1 MTGVQTCALPISPLP
16 SKTFGLIESLFAA
29 FPVCPV
35 GATCTFSIVF
45 GKVHFV
51 FHIVEIQLSLQQR
64 MSPVGKCEKSVFWGM
79 GSFHGL
85 TGGTNLHRYKS
96 GFNVTIVYPVRTAAS
111 HVAKRGSNPLGD
123 ASECKSHIT
132 MMWLFC
138 VPAYEPREAKRA
150 VFPA

>member
-1 MTGVQTCALPISPLP
+1 MTWRTRDGLRAVVRAKGIHSIMAAVPATPSLRTGYLTRALD
-16 SKTFGLIESLFAA
+16 KAA
-29 FPVCPV
+29 R
-35 GATCTFSIVF
+35 S
-45 GKVHFV
+45 
-51 FHIVEIQLSLQQR
+51 
-64 MSPVGKCEKSVFWGM
+64 
-79 GSFHGL
+79 
-85 TGGTNLHRYKS
+85 NYYKRA
-96 GFNVTIVYPVRTAAS
+96 VTIVYPVRTAAS